1 MMDMSFY
8 WSHRLLH
15 HPKLYWIHK
24 QHHQYNITISLAAT
38 YAHPLEF
45 IFGNVIPY
53 SLGFLI
59 LKNFMGVHIVSILI
73 WNFYGVLDTSEGHSG
88 YEWDWCQLSFLPW
101 KLKANYHDFHHTHNS
116 GNFGSSFGLWDTL
129 MGTNKD
135 YWKVHGKQSWFNPQY
150 NFIISWALHPFYQ
163 DQVKPVLWRP
173 GEIYFLAPLHQL
185 LHHRPR
191 NGETFLAGIAGHIQ
205 W

>member
-1 MMDMSFY
+1 MFLRKTIGTVLFNNLFILPLTLLASLSVRKLEYKYTLEDWPTGIEIFLQFMFFLFMMDMSFY

-24 QHHQYNITISLAAT
+24 QHHQYNITITLAAT
-38 YAHPLEF
+38 YAHPIEF
-45 IFGNVIPY
+45 IFGNIIPY

-59 LKNFMGVHIVSILI
+59 LKNFTSVHIVSIII
-73 WNFYGVLDTSEGHSG
+73 WNFYGILDTSEGHSG
-88 YEWDWCQLSFLPW
+88 YEWDWCQLSFFPW

-135 YWKVHGKQSWFNPQY
+135 YWKIHEKQS
-150 NFIISWALHPFYQ
+150 
-163 DQVKPVLWRP
+163 
-173 GEIYFLAPLHQL
+173 
-185 LHHRPR
+185 
-191 NGETFLAGIAGHIQ
+191 
-205 W
+205 